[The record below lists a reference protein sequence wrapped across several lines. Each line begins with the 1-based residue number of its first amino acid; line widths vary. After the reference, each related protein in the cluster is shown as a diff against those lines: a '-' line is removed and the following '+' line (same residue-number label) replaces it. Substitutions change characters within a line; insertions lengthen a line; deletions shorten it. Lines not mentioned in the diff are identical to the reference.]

1 MAGPWEQFQSTEQGP
16 WSQFAAVPS
25 APTAPPPEKPLIPS
39 AVTDV
44 FHQFADVPIGFQKGV
59 LQGIRMVSDMFG
71 ANNAFSKSVKQNE
84 EALANLMSA
93 QAKND
98 QQEIARIL
106 KEAEDKGV
114 LDQVK
119 AGVKAFTVAPV
130 DTLTS
135 ALGTAAPAI
144 VAALGAKVLG
154 AGALI
159 TTGVSVLTGAGM
171 GAGTIKGTIYEET
184 KQALLDA
191 GVSEPVAEERAQK
204 AQEYGGKN
212 LDQILAG
219 AVIGGV
225 AAKGPLEKGAV
236 RAIASRISK
245 NVAAREAAES
255 VSEKAAKGA
264 ITGRIGAGAAEALPE
279 FGQAAQEKIAANI
292 AQQREGLDV
301 PTFRGAVA
309 SGTLEGLAGFGL
321 GAAMGKP
328 TAAPQITPATPPAS
342 TAVIPP
348 PAADT
353 AAPPAPA
360 ATIAPETPVAETPV
374 TPTVETPV
382 AEAPPVQP
390 AVTATA
396 PSAPETPPP
405 MATPEGTKFTFETA
419 KGSQYFVFED
429 GTTQRNKAPRPEH
442 PGDQGVKE
450 RTART
455 IYVDGDASRL
465 SAAGVTGMEGA
476 RVIIDDD
483 GTASL
488 VWKNPQTGAL
498 GSSPV
503 SSKIKF
509 YDEPAVGRSPL
520 ELWSRTEVA
529 GREGYSGMHAGN
541 KIVKLAPIETKAPAV
556 EAKPSVAAPA
566 APAPA
571 APKFE
576 PQIISRQPAP
586 DGMEIH
592 VFTTT
597 DGYGTGLFDADANQY
612 VNGSVTRFA
621 GEDTLPKA
629 EARAAE
635 MLNKAT
641 PVETAAPKPELSD
654 FQKKLQDYW
663 GNTATPA
670 IRNYLSAISSFGID
684 RLEKNQIKPAGMTPR
699 EWLESFVSKQSTWDK
714 GRKTGETG
722 IQALSTKNLWP
733 TTDGSGERLRK
744 AMLEAVKVLKNA
756 PGSTGDL
763 VSEAFGERAST
774 PKAETPSNISVPA
787 SEVEETTTPAEEAKD
802 IQEPTIRNKLKT
814 IAQNL
819 GVLVFE
825 TGEKYSSSSGVV
837 TIPTEDKQV
846 EGAQSPEH
854 VFAHELGH
862 AILQKRGVSYKGMPK
877 AELDKWIP
885 GWEKLKAISKAY
897 RPEIH
902 NHKLPK
908 FRRHANK
915 PDEIIADALGSFL
928 LGISSKQDIDPIIK
942 ALNLN
947 DYDLGLKG
955 KTEPSAAPAAPTVE
969 AAAPKAEAPPTLDT
983 SDIKEVKGRHPQ
995 VQAAAKLLQDK
1006 KMSREEFEKYVDAYK
1021 PIETIKAETLYPPSS
1036 VESMVKAIRGEE
1048 NKKKI
1053 NVSIADG
1060 TRVGLRMDLPARDKG
1075 VPVVSIHEGK
1085 PNNDPK
1091 TGKPYKSSGKVIGYG
1106 STGYLKDVFFAPRDQ
1121 EKSLV
1126 MGIEPIKEPLQT
1138 AEGTW
1143 VNLSPEETYARV
1155 KDLVKDP
1162 AWKQVGFDPSRHGYF
1177 YDRKTTQPVV
1187 SASEMYQVGQ
1197 FLLAKDVKYAPKSDF
1212 LYSLGGER
1220 AQVQAF
1226 EQTLRSLL
1234 NKFGLKDVG
1243 LKILDGMTDS
1253 GSYAAQIIRIAADAA
1268 NPVRTLRHEAIHALR
1283 ELGFFT
1289 DAQWKSLSKMAKDK
1303 WIDQYLKQRNVDGKP
1318 LKAGE
1323 ESRYDAYMREY
1334 NGDMEKITEEAV
1346 SDAFADFDATKP
1358 PAGMLQAL
1366 LKRMKDLFQSIKSA
1380 LTKVESPEQI
1390 FGKVEKGELKAGAR
1404 EAKGE
1409 AKSLRDRA
1417 TANFKRWFGDS
1428 KVVDEKGEP
1437 LVVYHGT
1444 NKDIATFKPGRGGGA
1459 IWFAST
1465 PELANLFV
1473 SGGRRNM
1480 GEGAKKGSAVYPVYL
1495 SIKRPLDLGSTSPQ
1509 DNLSVADVLRMAKLP
1524 SDEQALR
1531 NIAQA
1536 NLTSG
1541 YAFVT
1546 PSNSDPAGYLVS
1558 QYERNTSRAAY
1569 TLDDPGLMAVLQA
1582 AGFDGLRMK
1591 EEGTTTYAA
1600 FNPTQI
1606 KSATGNNGDYSLTNA
1621 DIRKSIGG
1629 RNPGEQ
1635 AISIVNSLGMGV
1647 KPPEPGR
1654 FEKAKKILKDAG
1666 DNPSLTKESAK
1677 KTLTKWLDWFETTV
1691 FSSDSAF
1698 NNKIRRGIISDF
1710 KQNPEVLGMLL
1721 EASQSQTVHAD
1732 ALASQF
1738 MIDGG
1743 LQYNDDLKK
1752 WESVKKDDNFVALAK
1767 KIEDLAKKYNVTK
1780 DEMER
1785 IAHTYFVA
1793 KRLPG
1798 IIKRNEELDA
1808 EIKAERATAKPDRK
1822 QIEEWESLKV
1832 FVSDEQLAM
1841 MEPGLSLVKT
1851 IPELKEVVDIWQGI
1865 RKNNI
1870 DVMVNSGLWSPEYAT
1885 AMWDN
1890 MDYVPYYREEQ
1901 LEEGAGPQEFIRGL
1915 QVKSKE
1921 FQLKGSGAA
1930 VNDVFDN
1937 MIRWSQYAMNRAI
1950 RAHKATQMID
1960 AALKIEVDGKPMAT
1974 KVTEQKRGMN
1984 IVRAFRDGKQE
1995 LYDMA
2000 DPLFVPAFSS
2010 IQNVSIPTLTFMS
2023 KLANVLRQSVV
2034 LYPLF
2039 SVAQVP
2045 QDSFAAM
2052 FSSGLKTQHALK
2064 IPYLAV
2070 KEFIK
2075 TLSKTSQTHN
2085 ELKRF
2090 GVVGV
2095 RDFSATVIRDDAEI
2109 YAGLRPPKGGWGK
2122 TKEFLEHI
2130 AMSADNAVRQAVYEA
2145 SMQQG
2150 LNKSEALEKAF
2161 EIINFRRRGTSKMLN
2176 VMGQTVPFFYAY
2188 LSAQRVAYRV
2198 LSGVGISPSD
2208 RKEALTTL
2216 ATTSAA
2222 VAALSMLYAMANG
2235 DDEDYAE
2242 TPAAI
2247 RDRTL
2252 TIPGSGG
2259 VRIPLR
2265 PDFFLLPKI
2274 VAEHTYL
2281 MLSDKGYED
2290 GAKFRK
2296 SMADALLSA
2305 VASPTPFPTAI
2316 KPAIE
2321 VAINYDFFQGKPL
2334 IGNFEKQK
2342 DIERQF
2348 RDSTSEL
2355 AKILSNV
2362 PLSYSLEKGKFEG
2375 LSPIAIDHMIRGML
2389 GSFGGLVLFGT
2400 NQFLHSDPDV
2410 PRPELSAKEMLAALP
2425 GTSGLLK
2432 RPQESALKNDFYQLR
2447 DAVEKAANT
2456 FNDIK
2461 TRSPEGIQAFL
2472 EDEKNAIRLG
2482 MAKGVDKINRHLSDI
2497 RRRMTII
2504 TNMPE
2509 SQMSADEKSENIR
2522 QLRELEREILRSV
2535 NVKELREMAKI

>member
-1 MAGPWEQFQSTEQGP
+1 MAQNEWAVVSETPIARTAGTGWEVVEQKPTTGA
-16 WSQFAAVPS
+16 FAAGVKSYLPQVQETFGGLKTLLGVGAERVLGEGQIS
-25 APTAPPPEKPLIPS
+25 RGLIESGAASMKEAEAKRQPFMTAERGS
-39 AVTDV
+39 FTD
-44 FHQFADVPIGFQKGV
+44 ALNKGV
-59 LQGIRMVSDMFG
+59 GTVLTEWLPYQAGSG
-71 ANNAFSKSVKQNE
+71 AAQLV
-84 EALANLMSA
+84 EALALVGAGGLAGTMTA
-93 QAKND
+93 PGPGTLAGAGTGLVARELAKRGVK
-98 QQEIARIL
+98 EAAEKIL
-106 KEAEDKGV
+106 KERGED
-114 LDQVK
+114 
-119 AGVKAFTVAPV
+119 A
-130 DTLTS
+130 
-135 ALGTAAPAI
+135 
-144 VAALGAKVLG
+144 AKV
-154 AGALI
+154 
-159 TTGVSVLTGAGM
+159 
-171 GAGTIKGTIYEET
+171 YF
-184 KQALLDA
+184 
-191 GVSEPVAEERAQK
+191 
-204 AQEYGGKN
+204 
-212 LDQILAG
+212 
-219 AVIGGV
+219 
-225 AAKGPLEKGAV
+225 
-236 RAIASRISK
+236 
-245 NVAAREAAES
+245 
-255 VSEKAAKGA
+255 EKAAKDVA
-264 ITGRIGAGAAEALPE
+264 LDIGKKRGQTAALA
-279 FGQAAQEKIAANI
+279 GQAAFYGTGQTTSRAVEEAEKLGGTATDIELARVLPAAAVSTVAEFIGDKIALGALKGLKPGEPGKFVATDLAKNI
-292 AQQREGLDV
+292 LLNIGLTGTKEVPVEVIQSAAERFGAKLSLTDAQALKEYIDATAASYGM
-301 PTFRGAVA
+301 AVA
-309 SGTLEGLAGFGL
+309 PGVGGGVRQTMAERAKPAPEVPPAAPPPVAPKVEPEVEPEKPMITRVMNMASQQNGYGLLEQQKQRLLAEPQTEDIKKELTFIQEIQDRMNIETAQRLTPSGKSPFEITPEFLTEL
-321 GAAMGKP
+321 GIKP
-328 TAAPQITPATPPAS
+328 TAAVARRIKGKSLDDPAVATELETYANKYASEESKPKILEFVQSLKPPVEAPS
-342 TAVIPP
+342 VAEV
-348 PAADT
+348 PAA
-353 AAPPAPA
+353 
-360 ATIAPETPVAETPV
+360 EV
-374 TPTVETPV
+374 PV
-382 AEAPPVQP
+382 AEAPV
-390 AVTATA
+390 
-396 PSAPETPPP
+396 
-405 MATPEGTKFTFETA
+405 
-419 KGSQYFVFED
+419 
-429 GTTQRNKAPRPEH
+429 
-442 PGDQGVKE
+442 
-450 RTART
+450 
-455 IYVDGDASRL
+455 
-465 SAAGVTGMEGA
+465 
-476 RVIIDDD
+476 
-483 GTASL
+483 
-488 VWKNPQTGAL
+488 
-498 GSSPV
+498 
-503 SSKIKF
+503 
-509 YDEPAVGRSPL
+509 EPAAPPVAPVA
-520 ELWSRTEVA
+520 EVP
-529 GREGYSGMHAGN
+529 
-541 KIVKLAPIETKAPAV
+541 VPPAA
-556 EAKPSVAAPA
+556 EAPA
-566 APAPA
+566 APPVAPA
-571 APKFE
+571 PPPEAAVE
-576 PQIISRQPAP
+576 PSVAEDSELVTPAP
-586 DGMEIH
+586 
-592 VFTTT
+592 V
-597 DGYGTGLFDADANQY
+597 
-612 VNGSVTRFA
+612 
-621 GEDTLPKA
+621 
-629 EARAAE
+629 
-635 MLNKAT
+635 
-641 PVETAAPKPELSD
+641 
-654 FQKKLQDYW
+654 
-663 GNTATPA
+663 
-670 IRNYLSAISSFGID
+670 
-684 RLEKNQIKPAGMTPR
+684 
-699 EWLESFVSKQSTWDK
+699 
-714 GRKTGETG
+714 
-722 IQALSTKNLWP
+722 
-733 TTDGSGERLRK
+733 
-744 AMLEAVKVLKNA
+744 
-756 PGSTGDL
+756 
-763 VSEAFGERAST
+763 
-774 PKAETPSNISVPA
+774 
-787 SEVEETTTPAEEAKD
+787 
-802 IQEPTIRNKLKT
+802 
-814 IAQNL
+814 
-819 GVLVFE
+819 
-825 TGEKYSSSSGVV
+825 
-837 TIPTEDKQV
+837 
-846 EGAQSPEH
+846 
-854 VFAHELGH
+854 
-862 AILQKRGVSYKGMPK
+862 
-877 AELDKWIP
+877 
-885 GWEKLKAISKAY
+885 
-897 RPEIH
+897 
-902 NHKLPK
+902 
-908 FRRHANK
+908 
-915 PDEIIADALGSFL
+915 
-928 LGISSKQDIDPIIK
+928 
-942 ALNLN
+942 
-947 DYDLGLKG
+947 
-955 KTEPSAAPAAPTVE
+955 VE

-1006 KMSREEFEKYVDAYK
+1006 KMSREEFEKYVDYYK
-1021 PIETIKAETLYPPSS
+1021 PIQE
-1036 VESMVKAIRGEE
+1036 VESEKLLPPTSEQRMNETVNADKRDR
-1048 NKKKI
+1048 I
-1053 NVSIADG
+1053 NVPVADG
-1060 TRVGLRMDLPARDKG
+1060 TKVGLRMDLPARERG
-1075 VPVVSIHEGK
+1075 GSVVSIHEGK
-1085 PNNDPK
+1085 P
-1091 TGKPYKSSGKVIGYG
+1091 GKMTVGKLMGFR
-1106 STGYLKDVFFAPRDQ
+1106 STGWLKDVTFEVRSQ
-1121 EKSLV
+1121 EKGLAVAAGASKA
-1126 MGIEPIKEPLQT
+1126 PQQT
-1138 AEGTW
+1138 VEGTW
-1143 VNLSPEETYARV
+1143 QNLGPEETYARV
-1155 KDLVKDP
+1155 KELMKDP
-1162 AWKQVGFDPSRHGYF
+1162 AWKQIGFDPSRHGYF

-1197 FLLAKDVKYAPKSDF
+1197 FLLAKDVEYAPKENYLYSVEPTVKSDRLPSYKRGVENLRKRWEKGDLTSDEFAARVDILAKQVERAELAKEKSSRERGADF
-1212 LYSLGGER
+1212 LRQRLLEAKRRGELSPEAVDFAEWFILQNPALVDDLGISIRTPKEDGVGGMYSSYGRVMYLMKER
-1220 AQVQAF
+1220 GSDQTVVHEILHHLERMMPKEVQSAIRKTWIKSLMEAQKNAKTDAEKQF
-1226 EQTLRSLL
+1226 FKNLTDFHFGFGSRSLMKSAIDAIKNGDVRKDL
-1234 NKFGLKDVG
+1234 YQYTSPSEFWAENGSEIMRGRFDVKGSVLGRLKQWLSELKEKARSLFGLENK
-1243 LKILDGMTDS
+1243 
-1253 GSYAAQIIRIAADAA
+1253 AAIIR
-1268 NPVRTLRHEAIHALR
+1268 AL
-1283 ELGFFT
+1283 
-1289 DAQWKSLSKMAKDK
+1289 DSLSKG
-1303 WIDQYLKQRNVDGKP
+1303 DGKFVTST
-1318 LKAGE
+1318 LLDE
-1323 ESRYDAYMREY
+1323 T
-1334 NGDMEKITEEAV
+1334 TEP
-1346 SDAFADFDATKP
+1346 K
-1358 PAGMLQAL
+1358 
-1366 LKRMKDLFQSIKSA
+1366 
-1380 LTKVESPEQI
+1380 
-1390 FGKVEKGELKAGAR
+1390 
-1404 EAKGE
+1404 
-1409 AKSLRDRA
+1409 
-1417 TANFKRWFGDS
+1417 
-1428 KVVDEKGEP
+1428 
-1437 LVVYHGT
+1437 
-1444 NKDIATFKPGRGGGA
+1444 
-1459 IWFAST
+1459 
-1465 PELANLFV
+1465 
-1473 SGGRRNM
+1473 
-1480 GEGAKKGSAVYPVYL
+1480 
-1495 SIKRPLDLGSTSPQ
+1495 
-1509 DNLSVADVLRMAKLP
+1509 LSVT
-1524 SDEQALR
+1524 Q
-1531 NIAQA
+1531 Q
-1536 NLTSG
+1536 
-1541 YAFVT
+1541 
-1546 PSNSDPAGYLVS
+1546 
-1558 QYERNTSRAAY
+1558 
-1569 TLDDPGLMAVLQA
+1569 
-1582 AGFDGLRMK
+1582 
-1591 EEGTTTYAA
+1591 GT
-1600 FNPTQI
+1600 
-1606 KSATGNNGDYSLTNA
+1606 
-1621 DIRKSIGG
+1621 
-1629 RNPGEQ
+1629 PGEQ

-1666 DNPSLTKESAK
+1666 ENPSLTKESAK

-1743 LQYNDDLKK
+1743 LQYNEELKK
-1752 WESVKKDDNFVALAK
+1752 WESIKKDDNFVALAK
-1767 KIEDLAKKYNVTK
+1767 KIEDLATKYNVTK

-1808 EIKAERATAKPDRK
+1808 DIAAERATAKPDRK

-1870 DVMVNSGLWSPEYAT
+1870 EVMVNSGLWSPEYAT

-2000 DPLFVPAFSS
+2000 DPLFVPAFSA

-2130 AMSADNAVRQAVYEA
+2130 AMAADNAVRQAVYEA

-2222 VAALSMLYAMANG
+2222 VAALSMLYAMSNG

-2265 PDFFLLPKI
+2265 PDFFLFPKI

-2342 DIERQF
+2342 DVERQF
-2348 RDSTSEL
+2348 RDSTSEF
-2355 AKILSNV
+2355 AKLLGETGVI
-2362 PLSYSLEKGKFEG
+2362 
-2375 LSPIAIDHMIRGML
+2375 SPIAADHMIRGML
-2389 GSFGGLVLFGT
+2389 GSFGGLFLFGT

-2410 PRPELSAKEMLAALP
+2410 PRPEMSANEMLAALP

-2432 RPQESALKNDFYQLR
+2432 RPQESALKNDFFVLR
-2447 DAVEKAANT
+2447 DEVEKAANT

-2509 SQMSADEKSENIR
+2509 SQMPADEKAENIR
-2522 QLRELEREILRSV
+2522 ELRELEREILRSV

>member
-1 MAGPWEQFQSTEQGP
+1 MALDFSKFGTPVEQTPVLDFSKFGTPAQ
-16 WSQFAAVPS
+16 
-25 APTAPPPEKPLIPS
+25 PPEKQS
-39 AVTDV
+39 A
-44 FHQFADVPIGFQKGV
+44 FRQIADVPLGIAKGAV
-59 LQGIRMVSDMFG
+59 QGVRMIADAFG
-71 ANNAFSKSVKQNE
+71 AGSDTSKTIKSAE
-84 EALANLMSA
+84 TYLADLMSA

-98 QQEIARIL
+98 QQEIARIM
-106 KEAEDKGV
+106 KDAEDKGV

-119 AGVKAFTVAPV
+119 AGIKAFTVAPI
-130 DTLTS
+130 DTLSS
-135 ALGTAAPAI
+135 ALGTAAPVIAG
-144 VAALGAKVLG
+144 ALGAKVLG
-154 AGALI
+154 AGALL
-159 TTGVSVLTGAGM
+159 TTGVSALTGAGM
-171 GAGTIKGTIYEET
+171 GAGTIKGSIYEET
-184 KQALLDA
+184 KKTLKEAGASEQDA
-191 GVSEPVAEERAQK
+191 EARAK
-204 AQEYGGKN
+204 LAQEYGGKN
-212 LDQILAG
+212 LDQILLGTVLGG
-219 AVIGGV
+219 A
-225 AAKGPLEKGAV
+225 AALGPLEKGGA
-236 RAIASRISK
+236 AILARRILGK
-245 NVAAREAAES
+245 TGTEATETVAGQ
-255 VSEKAAKGA
+255 AAKGA
-264 ITGRIGAGAAEALPE
+264 VRRRLEAGALEAVPE
-279 FGQAAQEKIAANI
+279 AIQAGQEQVAQNI
-292 AQQREGLDV
+292 ALQREGFDV
-301 PTFRGAVA
+301 PTFRGAA
-309 SGTLEGLAGFGL
+309 GAMTLEALAGAGL
-321 GAAMGKP
+321 GATVGGGKPAPEVPPAAPPVAPPPAAPEAEAPEPEKLMITRVMDMAAQTNGYGLLEQQKQRLLAEPQSEDIKKELTFIQEIQDRMNIETAQRLTPSGKSPFEITPEFLTELGIKP
-328 TAAPQITPATPPAS
+328 TAAVARRIKGKSLDDPAVATELETYANKYASEEAKPKILKFVQTLKPPVEPA
-342 TAVIPP
+342 AAAPVPP
-348 PAADT
+348 PVAP
-353 AAPPAPA
+353 APPAPFVAPGGFVSSLIYEGAEPLSVEDADFELEALQNSAEKGRLAPEQFAVSEIGKRLDTGQMIAINEGLRADPIGTITALRDRLKQATAAPAAVEKAAAPA
-360 ATIAPETPVAETPV
+360 ATA
-374 TPTVETPV
+374 
-382 AEAPPVQP
+382 
-390 AVTATA
+390 
-396 PSAPETPPP
+396 
-405 MATPEGTKFTFETA
+405 
-419 KGSQYFVFED
+419 
-429 GTTQRNKAPRPEH
+429 
-442 PGDQGVKE
+442 
-450 RTART
+450 
-455 IYVDGDASRL
+455 
-465 SAAGVTGMEGA
+465 
-476 RVIIDDD
+476 
-483 GTASL
+483 
-488 VWKNPQTGAL
+488 
-498 GSSPV
+498 
-503 SSKIKF
+503 
-509 YDEPAVGRSPL
+509 
-520 ELWSRTEVA
+520 
-529 GREGYSGMHAGN
+529 
-541 KIVKLAPIETKAPAV
+541 
-556 EAKPSVAAPA
+556 A

-576 PQIISRQPAP
+576 PQIVSRQPAP
-586 DGMEIH
+586 DGMEVH

-612 VNGSVTRFA
+612 VNGSVTRFS

-635 MLNKAT
+635 MLQKAT
-641 PVETAAPKPELSD
+641 PIESV
-654 FQKKLQDYW
+654 
-663 GNTATPA
+663 AT
-670 IRNYLSAISSFGID
+670 
-684 RLEKNQIKPAGMTPR
+684 
-699 EWLESFVSKQSTWDK
+699 
-714 GRKTGETG
+714 
-722 IQALSTKNLWP
+722 
-733 TTDGSGERLRK
+733 
-744 AMLEAVKVLKNA
+744 
-756 PGSTGDL
+756 
-763 VSEAFGERAST
+763 
-774 PKAETPSNISVPA
+774 KAETPSNISVPA
-787 SEVEETTTPAEEAKD
+787 SEVEETTTPAEEARD

-877 AELDKWIP
+877 SYLDKWIP
-885 GWEKLKAISKAY
+885 GWDKLKAISKAY

-955 KTEPSAAPAAPTVE
+955 KTKPSVTATAAPTVE
-969 AAAPKAEAPPTLDT
+969 AAAPKAEVPAAPAAPKQPAFVYRTGGGDETKMRMFTEDETVEFNNISGRPQLLIRGKNIAGTEDDAVFVYHNNIDRRSNVYDAKDLQKLLDVDPAVVKAIQKWLASDASTITSNGQALAKTLSDFVEGSAAETPAEPKAEAPPTLDT
-983 SDIKEVKGRHPQ
+983 TGITPAKGRHPQ
-995 VQAAAKLLQDK
+995 VQAAAKLLQEK
-1006 KMSREEFEKYVDAYK
+1006 KMSREEFEKYVDAYR

-1036 VESMVKAIRGEE
+1036 VESMAKAIRGAE

-1053 NVSIADG
+1053 NIPIADG
-1060 TRVGLRMDLPARDKG
+1060 IRVGLRMDLPARDQG

-1085 PNNDPK
+1085 PNDDPK

-1106 STGYLKDVFFAPRDQ
+1106 STGYIKDVFFAPRDQ

-1126 MGIEPIKEPLQT
+1126 MGIEPVKNPLQT

-1143 VNLSPEETYARV
+1143 VNLSPEETYNRV
-1155 KDLVKDP
+1155 KELMKDP
-1162 AWKQVGFDPSRHGYF
+1162 AWKQVGFDPARHGYF
-1177 YDRKTTQPVV
+1177 YDRKTREPVV

-1197 FLLAKDVKYAPKSDF
+1197 FLLAKDVKYAPKENYLYSVEPTVKSDRLPSYKRGVENLRKRWEKGDLTSDEFAARVDILAKQVKMAELAKEKSSRERGADF
-1212 LYSLGGER
+1212 LRQRLLEAKRRGELSPEAVDFAEWFILQNPALVDDLGISIRTPKEDGVGGMYSSYGRVMYLMKER
-1220 AQVQAF
+1220 GSDQTVVHEILHHLERMMPKEVQSAIRKTWIKSLMEAQKNAKTDAEKQF
-1226 EQTLRSLL
+1226 FKNLTDFHFGFGSRSLMKSAIDAIKNGDVSKDL
-1234 NKFGLKDVG
+1234 YQYTSPSEFWAENGSEIMRGRFDVKGSVLGRLKQWLSELKEKARSLFGLENK
-1243 LKILDGMTDS
+1243 
-1253 GSYAAQIIRIAADAA
+1253 AAIIR
-1268 NPVRTLRHEAIHALR
+1268 AL
-1283 ELGFFT
+1283 
-1289 DAQWKSLSKMAKDK
+1289 DSLSKG
-1303 WIDQYLKQRNVDGKP
+1303 DGK
-1318 LKAGE
+1318 
-1323 ESRYDAYMREY
+1323 
-1334 NGDMEKITEEAV
+1334 
-1346 SDAFADFDATKP
+1346 
-1358 PAGMLQAL
+1358 
-1366 LKRMKDLFQSIKSA
+1366 
-1380 LTKVESPEQI
+1380 
-1390 FGKVEKGELKAGAR
+1390 
-1404 EAKGE
+1404 
-1409 AKSLRDRA
+1409 
-1417 TANFKRWFGDS
+1417 
-1428 KVVDEKGEP
+1428 
-1437 LVVYHGT
+1437 
-1444 NKDIATFKPGRGGGA
+1444 
-1459 IWFAST
+1459 
-1465 PELANLFV
+1465 FV
-1473 SGGRRNM
+1473 SKTLLD
-1480 GEGAKKGSAVYPVYL
+1480 EGTEPK
-1495 SIKRPLDLGSTSPQ
+1495 
-1509 DNLSVADVLRMAKLP
+1509 LSVT
-1524 SDEQALR
+1524 Q
-1531 NIAQA
+1531 Q
-1536 NLTSG
+1536 
-1541 YAFVT
+1541 
-1546 PSNSDPAGYLVS
+1546 
-1558 QYERNTSRAAY
+1558 
-1569 TLDDPGLMAVLQA
+1569 
-1582 AGFDGLRMK
+1582 
-1591 EEGTTTYAA
+1591 GT
-1600 FNPTQI
+1600 
-1606 KSATGNNGDYSLTNA
+1606 
-1621 DIRKSIGG
+1621 
-1629 RNPGEQ
+1629 PGEQ

-1654 FEKAKKILKDAG
+1654 AEKAMKMLKDAG
-1666 DNPSLTKESAK
+1666 ENPSLTKESAK

-1743 LQYNDDLKK
+1743 LQYNEELKK
-1752 WESVKKDDNFVALAK
+1752 WESVKKEDNFVALAK
-1767 KIEDLAKKYNVTK
+1767 KIEELAKKYNVTK

-1950 RAHKATQMID
+1950 RAHKAKQMID

-2000 DPLFVPAFSS
+2000 DPMFVPAFSS

-2023 KLANVLRQSVV
+2023 KVSNVLRQSVV

-2075 TLSKTSQTHN
+2075 TLSKTSATHN
-2085 ELKRF
+2085 ELTKY

-2095 RDFSATVIRDDAEI
+2095 RDFSATIIRNDAEI
-2109 YAGLRPPKGGWGK
+2109 YAGLKPPKGGWGK
-2122 TKEFLEHI
+2122 TKEFMEHI
-2130 AMSADNAVRQAVYEA
+2130 AMAADNAVRQAVYEA

-2198 LSGVGISPSD
+2198 LSGVGISPTE

-2222 VAALSMLYAMANG
+2222 VAALSMLYAMAVG

-2265 PDFFLLPKI
+2265 PDFFLFPKI
-2274 VAEHTYL
+2274 IAEHTYL
-2281 MLSDKGYED
+2281 MLSDKGFED
-2290 GAKFRK
+2290 GAKFKK

-2342 DIERQF
+2342 DVERQF

-2355 AKILSNV
+2355 AKLF
-2362 PLSYSLEKGKFEG
+2362 GQTG
-2375 LSPIAIDHMIRGML
+2375 LISPIAADHMIRGML
-2389 GSFGGLVLFGT
+2389 GSFGGLLLFGT

-2432 RPQESALKNDFYQLR
+2432 RPQESALKNDFYVLR
-2447 DAVEKAANT
+2447 DEVEKAANT

-2482 MAKGVDKINRHLSDI
+2482 MAKGVDKVNRHLSDI

-2509 SQMSADEKSENIR
+2509 SQMPADEKAQNIR
-2522 QLRELEREILRSV
+2522 ELRELEREILRSV

>member
-1 MAGPWEQFQSTEQGP
+1 MKIAQVRAQYPQYQDLSDKQLADALHAKFYSDIPIQDYYSRIGLTSPKERTWGEAAKDIAAGVVSGAGSLVQLPGQLYGLATGDFSETGSLGLGKDIEKYGEEMKSAGLKAREEDRKKKIQEAEQKGQWEAFKTAFGETIKDPALLTSFLAEQAPQLLVPFG
-16 WSQFAAVPS
+16 AAKV
-25 APTAPPPEKPLIPS
+25 AQIGTAAKAAAAAEGLVGKAAQD
-39 AVTDV
+39 AVKEVTKAAAERGTKAAIGAGAV
-44 FHQFADVPIGFQKGV
+44 QQGADVGSQAYEDIYKELIRKGATEPDAA
-59 LQGIRMVSDMFG
+59 QGAINLARAAGASGAIISLLAQRLPGARTLEESFAGVKGTSGRLVGALKGAAGEGASEIAEETGGKFG
-71 ANNAFSKSVKQNE
+71 ANLAMREVKPEQSLLEGLGQTAGMAAVGGVGLGGVSGALRTPGERIEVINGKKFINGKPVEE
-84 EALANLMSA
+84 EAPAPPQPAAEMPLVTPEQVRERVEEVTGVNRAAPPSA
-93 QAKND
+93 EESVLGRLYKLND
-98 QQEIARIL
+98 AEAEAAREELTQQRLLRQQEQIDA
-106 KEAEDKGV
+106 EAERIAELNRRQGMPSPDRPK
-114 LDQVK
+114 LEIEERPSIAEQ
-119 AGVKAFTVAPV
+119 APE
-130 DTLTS
+130 LAS
-135 ALGTAAPAI
+135 R
-144 VAALGAKVLG
+144 
-154 AGALI
+154 
-159 TTGVSVLTGAGM
+159 
-171 GAGTIKGTIYEET
+171 EELLA
-184 KQALLDA
+184 KQAEVDQRRLEA
-191 GVSEPVAEERAQK
+191 GLPKYFELPDMPYVRIPGIWPTTPVAEEPKPVPKIVDNR
-204 AQEYGGKN
+204 
-212 LDQILAG
+212 
-219 AVIGGV
+219 
-225 AAKGPLEKGAV
+225 PLTE
-236 RAIASRISK
+236 R
-245 NVAAREAAES
+245 
-255 VSEKAAKGA
+255 
-264 ITGRIGAGAAEALPE
+264 
-279 FGQAAQEKIAANI
+279 AANNRLLVMRNMLQNQGGDPESLTI
-292 AQQREGLDV
+292 VPHPTVEGKFAIQSLDV
-301 PTFRGAVA
+301 PTKLTPDLPRTAITRPETPTIIDPVNAYVEIQRRTNTPAARRFVQDFEAGRITREDVERAIEQEQKAGQPQPLTYTSTGEPGIVSAPLSKPRGEREVPKLGEAPPKVETPPEEPPGEEPPTPKATLPQTLQEFEARMPIVFDKAEVREANNEGNFAKLTKALQLSKNPAIRRIGQLGAGIASKVTLKKPGRLGAGVAGVYRYADDSIQMIPSYAGDEHVNAHETLHALISKAQRYPTDRQKPIVADIEKLFSHVKKELKRKGVTAYGLTNVREFTAEAMTNPQFQFELMQLPYPGKKSSWTQFVKLVADLLGIQNTNALTEVMNLVDRLAQTKQPRKTVTDKGLVDESTVERPPTLDTTGLKVIKGRDPQLQAAAQRLKEGKITREQYEQYVNYYTPIEAVEADKLRPPSTEEAMRGAVA
-309 SGTLEGLAGFGL
+309 S
-321 GAAMGKP
+321 
-328 TAAPQITPATPPAS
+328 
-342 TAVIPP
+342 
-348 PAADT
+348 
-353 AAPPAPA
+353 
-360 ATIAPETPVAETPV
+360 
-374 TPTVETPV
+374 
-382 AEAPPVQP
+382 
-390 AVTATA
+390 
-396 PSAPETPPP
+396 
-405 MATPEGTKFTFETA
+405 
-419 KGSQYFVFED
+419 
-429 GTTQRNKAPRPEH
+429 NKAN
-442 PGDQGVKE
+442 
-450 RTART
+450 
-455 IYVDGDASRL
+455 
-465 SAAGVTGMEGA
+465 
-476 RVIIDDD
+476 
-483 GTASL
+483 L
-488 VWKNPQTGAL
+488 VN
-498 GSSPV
+498 
-503 SSKIKF
+503 
-509 YDEPAVGRSPL
+509 
-520 ELWSRTEVA
+520 
-529 GREGYSGMHAGN
+529 
-541 KIVKLAPIETKAPAV
+541 
-556 EAKPSVAAPA
+556 
-566 APAPA
+566 
-571 APKFE
+571 
-576 PQIISRQPAP
+576 QP
-586 DGMEIH
+586 
-592 VFTTT
+592 
-597 DGYGTGLFDADANQY
+597 
-612 VNGSVTRFA
+612 
-621 GEDTLPKA
+621 
-629 EARAAE
+629 
-635 MLNKAT
+635 
-641 PVETAAPKPELSD
+641 
-654 FQKKLQDYW
+654 
-663 GNTATPA
+663 
-670 IRNYLSAISSFGID
+670 
-684 RLEKNQIKPAGMTPR
+684 
-699 EWLESFVSKQSTWDK
+699 
-714 GRKTGETG
+714 
-722 IQALSTKNLWP
+722 
-733 TTDGSGERLRK
+733 
-744 AMLEAVKVLKNA
+744 
-756 PGSTGDL
+756 
-763 VSEAFGERAST
+763 
-774 PKAETPSNISVPA
+774 
-787 SEVEETTTPAEEAKD
+787 
-802 IQEPTIRNKLKT
+802 
-814 IAQNL
+814 
-819 GVLVFE
+819 
-825 TGEKYSSSSGVV
+825 
-837 TIPTEDKQV
+837 
-846 EGAQSPEH
+846 
-854 VFAHELGH
+854 
-862 AILQKRGVSYKGMPK
+862 
-877 AELDKWIP
+877 
-885 GWEKLKAISKAY
+885 
-897 RPEIH
+897 
-902 NHKLPK
+902 
-908 FRRHANK
+908 
-915 PDEIIADALGSFL
+915 
-928 LGISSKQDIDPIIK
+928 
-942 ALNLN
+942 
-947 DYDLGLKG
+947 
-955 KTEPSAAPAAPTVE
+955 
-969 AAAPKAEAPPTLDT
+969 
-983 SDIKEVKGRHPQ
+983 
-995 VQAAAKLLQDK
+995 
-1006 KMSREEFEKYVDAYK
+1006 
-1021 PIETIKAETLYPPSS
+1021 
-1036 VESMVKAIRGEE
+1036 
-1048 NKKKI
+1048 
-1053 NVSIADG
+1053 IADG
-1060 TRVGLRMDLPARDKG
+1060 TKVGLRLDIPSTRAG
-1075 VPVVSIHEGK
+1075 VPTVSVHEGA
-1085 PNNDPK
+1085 
-1091 TGKPYKSSGKVIGYG
+1091 SGKASQGKAKSYT
-1106 STGYLKDVFFAPRDQ
+1106 STAHITNATFETRSQKAGLEIAVGA
-1121 EKSLV
+1121 
-1126 MGIEPIKEPLQT
+1126 GKEPLQT
-1138 AEGTW
+1138 VEGTW
-1143 VNLSPEETYARV
+1143 VNDDPQAVFAKVKELLKSPDWV
-1155 KDLVKDP
+1155 
-1162 AWKQVGFDPSRHGYF
+1162 QVGFDPTRHGYF
-1177 YDRKTTQPVV
+1177 YDRKTGDPVA
-1187 SASEMYQVGQ
+1187 SASEVYQIGT
-1197 FLLAKDVKYAPKSDF
+1197 LLVAKDVKYAPKENF
-1212 LYSLGGER
+1212 LYSVEPTIKSDRLPSYKRGVENLRKRWDKGEITAEEFANRVDMLARQIESAEYQKEFGNQFKGRERGADFIRQRLLEAKRRGELSDEAVDFAEWFILRNPALVDDLGISIRTPKEEGVGGMYSEMARVMYLMKER
-1220 AQVQAF
+1220 GNDQTIVHEILHHLERMMPKDVQTAIRKNWIKSLMEAQKNAKSDAEKTFFANLTDYHFANGPRAKLDAAIDAIKNGDVEPSFYQYTSPSEFWAVNGSEIMQGRF
-1226 EQTLRSLL
+1226 DAKGALL
-1234 NKFGLKDVG
+1234 QRLKRWLSELKEKARDLFGLNS
-1243 LKILDGMTDS
+1243 T
-1253 GSYAAQIIRIAADAA
+1253 APIIR
-1268 NPVRTLRHEAIHALR
+1268 AL
-1283 ELGFFT
+1283 
-1289 DAQWKSLSKMAKDK
+1289 DSLSKG
-1303 WIDQYLKQRNVDGKP
+1303 DGKFVSKT
-1318 LKAGE
+1318 LLDDVKETRQVIEREGAG
-1323 ESRYDAYMREY
+1323 
-1334 NGDMEKITEEAV
+1334 KEA
-1346 SDAFADFDATKP
+1346 
-1358 PAGMLQAL
+1358 
-1366 LKRMKDLFQSIKSA
+1366 
-1380 LTKVESPEQI
+1380 
-1390 FGKVEKGELKAGAR
+1390 
-1404 EAKGE
+1404 GE

-1417 TANFKRWFGDS
+1417 TANFRRWFGES
-1428 KVVDEKGEP
+1428 KVVDDKGEP
-1437 LVVYHGT
+1437 LVVYHGSDEKFDVFNT
-1444 NKDIATFKPGRGGGA
+1444 
-1459 IWFAST
+1459 
-1465 PELANLFV
+1465 E
-1473 SGGRRNM
+1473 
-1480 GEGAKKGSAVYPVYL
+1480 EGAFFFGGENAASFAKTYGDNVTAAYL
-1495 SIKRPLDLGSTSPQ
+1495 SIKNPFRGTYKTLAT
-1509 DNLSVADVLRMAKLP
+1509 AD
-1524 SDEQALR
+1524 
-1531 NIAQA
+1531 
-1536 NLTSG
+1536 
-1541 YAFVT
+1541 
-1546 PSNSDPAGYLVS
+1546 
-1558 QYERNTSRAAY
+1558 
-1569 TLDDPGLMAVLQA
+1569 
-1582 AGFDGLRMK
+1582 FDGLAKRGYDGAVFTD
-1591 EEGTTTYAA
+1591 EESGLQQWVA
-1600 FNPTQI
+1600 FKPTQI

-1822 QIEEWESLKV
+1822 KIEEWESLKV

-1870 DVMVNSGLWSPEYAT
+1870 EVMVNSGLWSPEYAT

-1974 KVTEQKRGMN
+1974 KVTEEKRGMN

-2023 KLANVLRQSVV
+2023 KVSNVLRQSVV

-2070 KEFIK
+2070 KEFVK

-2109 YAGLRPPKGGWGK
+2109 YAGLKPPKGGWGK

-2198 LSGVGISPSD
+2198 LSGVGISPSE

-2222 VAALSMLYAMANG
+2222 VAALSMLYAMAVG

-2265 PDFFLLPKI
+2265 PDFFLFPKI

-2342 DIERQF
+2342 DVERQF

-2355 AKILSNV
+2355 AKLLGETGVI
-2362 PLSYSLEKGKFEG
+2362 
-2375 LSPIAIDHMIRGML
+2375 SPIAADHMIRGMF
-2389 GSFGGLVLFGT
+2389 GSFGGLFLFGT

-2410 PRPELSAKEMLAALP
+2410 PRPEMSANEMLAALP

-2432 RPQESALKNDFYQLR
+2432 RPQESALKNDFYVLR
-2447 DAVEKAANT
+2447 DEVEKAANT

-2509 SQMSADEKSENIR
+2509 SQMPADEKAQNIR
-2522 QLRELEREILRSV
+2522 ELRELEREILRSV